1 MLRLRLFRYVSITVI
16 CFLPL
21 TAAAQRIDSVQ
32 VFPRLAQGHYSSAS
46 ANAEAWQLYRAKG
59 THRTLSGSQMTE
71 VEGVLEQYQPSTH
84 IFGPLDELT
93 HVAMA
98 FSGGRPV
105 ALGVTADLGRVI
117 NFTARK
123 EYRIS
128 TWSEHVKVR
137 ALLVKMLM
145 ELDRPFKELLRSP
158 QTSVRWCAL
167 PCGT

>member
-1 MLRLRLFRYVSITVI
+1 MRTPCALVVL
-16 CFLPL
+16 CFAGTLV
-21 TAAAQRIDSVQ
+21 AQDLDSVHMYQ
-32 VFPRLAQGHYSSAS
+32 RVAEGNYSPAE
-46 ANAEAWQLYRAKG
+46 ANALAWRLYRQDAP
-59 THRTLSGSQMTE
+59 HRTVKGSDMAVVGEALDEYSPQRHT
-71 VEGVLEQYQPSTH
+71 Y
-84 IFGPLDELT
+84 GPLPEVS
-93 HVAMA
+93 HVAMG
-98 FSGGRPV
+98 FSGGRPIAFGV
-105 ALGVTADLGRVI
+105 ADDLGRVI

>member
-1 MLRLRLFRYVSITVI
+1 MGEEIALRRMLHRKLFRFVTIIVFGSMPFMV
-16 CFLPL
+16 
-21 TAAAQRIDSVQ
+21 AAQRIDSVQ
-32 VFPRLAQGHYSSAS
+32 VFPRLSQGNYNSAS
-46 ANAEAWQLYRAKG
+46 ANAEAWRLYRAKG

-84 IFGPLDELT
+84 VYGPLGELT

-98 FSGGRPV
+98 FTGGRPV

-128 TWSEHVKVR
+128 SWSEHMKVR
-137 ALLVKMLM
+137 ALLLKMLM
-145 ELDRPFKELLRSP
+145 ELD
-158 QTSVRWCAL
+158 
-167 PCGT
+167 